1 MVERIVTDAV
11 AFFVVVNPI
20 GLVPLFIAVTRQET
34 PRHRRAIAL
43 RAVTVAALILIAFI
57 AGGQLLLDA
66 LGIGVPSFR
75 IAGGLV
81 LLVISLRMI
90 LEEVPAG
97 AHAPAFEQDTT
108 GPKQDVAVF
117 PLAMPFIAGPGTI
130 MAAVVLT
137 DNTKFSLPEQAT
149 TVGVLLAILAVT
161 FGMLLM
167 ADPIRRV
174 LKEAGTNVVG
184 RVLGLVLAALSVQI
198 ILEGIRATFSLR

>member
-1 MVERIVTDAV
+1 MLERIVTDAV

-20 GLVPLFIAVTRQET
+20 GLVPLFIAVTRRET

-43 RAVTVAALILIAFI
+43 RAVIVAALILIAFI

-97 AHAPAFEQDTT
+97 ARSPAPEQETT
-108 GPKQDVAVF
+108 GPTQDVAVF